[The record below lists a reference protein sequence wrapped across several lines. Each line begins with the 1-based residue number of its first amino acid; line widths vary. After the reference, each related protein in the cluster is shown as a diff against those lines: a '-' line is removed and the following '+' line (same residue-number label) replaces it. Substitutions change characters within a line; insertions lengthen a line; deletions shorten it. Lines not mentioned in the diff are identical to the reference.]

1 MYPLNLFTLFPP
13 FPRNNRV
20 FVAMSFDEA
29 FRKRW
34 DEVISPAIS
43 SVRLTGIP
51 LEPHRVDM
59 RRVSD
64 SILTEI
70 LAEISQYRLILA
82 DVTTM
87 QKVDEKPIRNGNV
100 MYEVGLS
107 HAVRL
112 PEEVLLFRSDN
123 DPVLFDVANIR
134 INKYDPDGNPQ
145 NARKQVTETILSVL
159 REVELQKHMAVT
171 RAAAVLDFP
180 CWSVITST
188 TRGDPIQAPVV
199 RTMRQALALAST
211 TNAISRLLDLGILT
225 TEYTRVTPQKLA
237 EMKDDPSEKMVYY
250 RLTSFGKAVLDSI
263 GDKIGFGSPEIQEL
277 MRQLDA
283 EQSAKISDKKKG

>member
-1 MYPLNLFTLFPP
+1 
-13 FPRNNRV
+13 
-20 FVAMSFDEA
+20 MSFDEA
-29 FRKRW
+29 FRRRW
-34 DEVISPAIS
+34 EEVIGPAIS
-43 SVRLTGIP
+43 LVRLSGIP
-51 LEPHRVDM
+51 LQPHRVDM

-70 LAEISQYRLILA
+70 LAEISQCRLILA

-87 QKVDEKPIRNGNV
+87 QKVDDKPIRNGNV
-100 MYEVGLS
+100 MYEVGLA

-134 INKYDPDGNPQ
+134 INKYDPDGNPL

-159 REVELQKHMAVT
+159 REVELQKHMAVA
-171 RAAAVLDFP
+171 RAAAALDFS
-180 CWSVITST
+180 CWSVLTST
-188 TRGDPIQAPVV
+188 ARGDPIQAPVV
-199 RTMRQALALAST
+199 RTMGQALTAATT

-225 TEYTRVTPQKLA
+225 TEYTRVTPDKLA
-237 EMKDDPSEKMVYY
+237 QIKDDPPEKLVYY
-250 RLTSFGKAVLDSI
+250 QLTSFGEAVLDSI
-263 GDKIGFGSPEIQEL
+263 GDRIGFRSPEIQEL

-283 EQSAKISDKKKG
+283 EQSGKTSDEKKG

>member
-34 DEVISPAIS
+34 DEVIARAIS
-43 SVRLTGIP
+43 SVQLGGIS

-70 LAEISQYRLILA
+70 LTEISQCRLFLG

-87 QKVDEKPIRNGNV
+87 HKIDGKPIRNANV
-100 MYEVGLS
+100 MYEVGLA

-112 PEEVLLFRSDN
+112 PEEVLLLRSDN

-134 INKYDPDGNPQ
+134 INKYDPDNNPQ
-145 NARKQVTETILSVL
+145 IARKQVTEAILSML
-159 REVELQKHMAVT
+159 REVELQKHLAVA
-171 RAAAVLDFP
+171 RSASALDFP
-180 CWSVITST
+180 CWSVLMSAP
-188 TRGDPIQAPVV
+188 RGAPIQAPVV
-199 RTMRQALALAST
+199 RTMKQTLSAAATMS
-211 TNAISRLLDLGILT
+211 AISRLLDLRILT
-225 TEYTRVTPQKLA
+225 TEYTQVTRQGLA
-237 EMKDDPSEKMVYY
+237 QMEDDPPEKVLYY
-250 RLTSFGKAVLDSI
+250 RLTSFGEAILDSI
-263 GDKIGFGSPEIQEL
+263 GHKMGFNTTEVQEL
-277 MRQLDA
+277 MRQLDD
-283 EQSAKISDKKKG
+283 EQKAGGCDL